1 MHRNEIEHSLE
12 NDCEKHM
19 KLTPKG
25 YQNEVGIDAK
35 THQQSMPK
43 QVSKKIMKIIKNHV
57 SLKGDIIQIHCK
69 NNGFE
74 GLAGCARERKRYQQK
89 PSKVTPKSIP
99 KSMKIDTNF
108 MLEKGIPKT

>member
-1 MHRNEIEHSLE
+1 
-12 NDCEKHM
+12 M
-19 KLTPKG
+19 KLTPTG
-25 YQNEVGIDAK
+25 SQNGVEIDAK

-57 SLKGDIIQIHCK
+57 SLKGKIIQIHCK

-89 PSKVTPKSIP
+89 
-99 KSMKIDTNF
+99 
-108 MLEKGIPKT
+108 